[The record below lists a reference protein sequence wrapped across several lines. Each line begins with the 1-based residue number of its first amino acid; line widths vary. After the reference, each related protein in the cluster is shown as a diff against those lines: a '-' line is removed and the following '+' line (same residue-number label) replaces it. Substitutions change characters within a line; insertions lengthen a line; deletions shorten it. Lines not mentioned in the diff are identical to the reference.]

1 MEPTAFIDSLLQ
13 LLPLERLATFFPDM
27 LLLLEVDEAHVASAA
42 ELRRLFRQKQQQS
55 RHFHREQRSEIA
67 GVTQTDPPTTSRLEN
82 AGEPAAPAGWKEDES
97 AFPGLRAS
105 SGGDA
110 GGGSLRPVLA
120 GPPGGGN
127 SVHAG
132 SGRAVL
138 PWGASPST
146 APGSLGSLGSD
157 AEYPSLSHGDGGGS
171 SASAASWGQA
181 PHEDPVETLK
191 RKGRRNKRGGVVI
204 RIA

>member
-13 LLPLERLATFFPDM
+13 LLPLERMATFFPDM

-157 AEYPSLSHGDGGGS
+157 AEYPSLSHGDGGGV
-171 SASAASWGQA
+171 SAPASWGQA